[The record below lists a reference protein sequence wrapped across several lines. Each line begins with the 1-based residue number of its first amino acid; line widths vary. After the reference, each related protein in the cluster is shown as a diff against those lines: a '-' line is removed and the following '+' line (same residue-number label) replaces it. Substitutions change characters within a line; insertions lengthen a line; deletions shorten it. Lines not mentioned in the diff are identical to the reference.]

1 MIEQRKEKKRRE
13 DGKMEIFEALVPPFI
28 IRTFFLFI
36 FPYVYIFLYV
46 YFTHNVRIARVLIKK
61 KKVLRRQKYANH
73 RGFHRTRRMFSRR
86 MIQKLL
92 RQ

>member
-13 DGKMEIFEALVPPFI
+13 DGKMEIFEALVLPFI

-61 KKVLRRQKYANH
+61 KKRYVDRNMRIIEDFIERVECFLEE
-73 RGFHRTRRMFSRR
+73 
-86 MIQKLL
+86 
-92 RQ
+92 